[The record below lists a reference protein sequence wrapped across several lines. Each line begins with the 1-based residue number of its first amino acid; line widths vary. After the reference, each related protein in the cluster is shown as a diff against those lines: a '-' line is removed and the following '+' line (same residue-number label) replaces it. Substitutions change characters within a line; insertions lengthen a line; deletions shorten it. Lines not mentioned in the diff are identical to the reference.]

1 MDPFN
6 LAEHL
11 ELRVND
17 SEQLMYCLLELS
29 MLLLDRL
36 EGLFN
41 RLIIIGMDVLI
52 FVFDP
57 LSDPA
62 WEQRVLLVVYI
73 IDYQR
78 EIVGSIWL
86 SVHV

>member
-62 WEQRVLLVVYI
+62 
-73 IDYQR
+73 
-78 EIVGSIWL
+78 
-86 SVHV
+86 

>member
-1 MDPFN
+1 MDRFN

-17 SEQLMYCLLELS
+17 SEQLMYCLLEVS

-41 RLIIIGMDVLI
+41 RLIIIGMDDII

-62 WEQRVLLVVYI
+62 
-73 IDYQR
+73 
-78 EIVGSIWL
+78 
-86 SVHV
+86 

>member
-17 SEQLMYCLLELS
+17 SEQLMYCLLEVS

-62 WEQRVLLVVYI
+62 
-73 IDYQR
+73 
-78 EIVGSIWL
+78 
-86 SVHV
+86 

>member
-1 MDPFN
+1 MDRFN

-17 SEQLMYCLLELS
+17 SEQLMYCLLEVS

-62 WEQRVLLVVYI
+62 
-73 IDYQR
+73 
-78 EIVGSIWL
+78 
-86 SVHV
+86 